1 LIAQIQLKK
10 LVLEGRL
17 RIEMNVI
24 DQLLTVLWR
33 KKLLETNQ
41 KVQLFGGA

>member
-33 KKLLETNQ
+33 KKLLETHQ